1 MPSKQKWVDFKE
13 VKSKVT
19 MEMTL
24 EHYGFLDQL
33 TRKGDKLVGV
43 CPIHKGSNKSQFS
56 VTPSKNIFK
65 CFSGHCGVGGNVLDF
80 VAAMEDTDIRG
91 AAIILAEWFN
101 IEPRKRT
108 QDAQRAGKSQKGS
121 TDQDDKKKPVN
132 GENKA
137 VTGQEKEGEAN
148 PPLKFELKTLHSE
161 HSYLKE
167 RELSPGTIKHFGI
180 GYCSRGMMAG
190 RIAIPIHNEKGDL
203 VAYAGRLVDDEK
215 ISEEDPKYKLPPN
228 FLKSLVVFNLHRA
241 KGLAKDEGLIIVEGF
256 FDVFDLYQEGIENV
270 IAIMG
275 SSLSEAQEKLILEAV
290 GNDGKIEMRFDDDE
304 AGIECAKETFLKL
317 GKKVWVKTK

>member
-19 MEMTL
+19 MEMAL
-24 EHYGFLDQL
+24 EHYGLLEQL

-43 CPIHKGSNKSQFS
+43 CPIHEGSNKSQFS

-80 VAAMEDTDIRG
+80 IAAMEDTDIRG
-91 AAIILAEWFN
+91 AAIILAEWFD

-108 QDAQRAGKSQKGS
+108 QDSERADKGRKDS
-121 TDQDDKKKPVN
+121 TGQDDKEKPVN
-132 GENKA
+132 GENEA
-137 VTGQEKEGEAN
+137 VTGQQKEGEAN
-148 PPLKFELKTLHSE
+148 PPLKFELKTLDTD
-161 HSYLKE
+161 HSYLKD
-167 RELSPGTIKHFGI
+167 RGLSPGTIKHFGI
-180 GYCSRGMMAG
+180 GYCSKGMMAG

-215 ISEEDPKYKLPPN
+215 ISEENPKYKLPPN
-228 FLKSLVVFNLHRA
+228 FLKSLVVFNLNRA
-241 KGLAKDEGLIIVEGF
+241 KDLAKEQGLIIVEGF
-256 FDVFDLYQEGIENV
+256 FDVLGLYQEGVENV

-275 SSLSEAQEKLILEAV
+275 SSLSEAQEKLMLEVV
-290 GNDGKIEMRFDDDE
+290 GNDGKIELCFDDDE

-317 GKKVWVKTK
+317 GKKVWVKIK